1 MTISTRSIAAFSACA
16 LLGLASVAPA
26 TAASPAGSEVV
37 AKVVRFKD
45 LDIATAPGAE
55 ALYGR
60 IVSAARYVCRAEA
73 YTLADDCRA
82 RAVAGAV
89 RGVSSTLLTSI
100 HRSLTEKVEEVVTR

>member
-1 MTISTRSIAAFSACA
+1 MTISTRSIAALSACA
-16 LLGLASVAPA
+16 LLGLASMAPA
-26 TAASPAGSEVV
+26 IAASPGSEVV

-60 IVSAARYVCRAEA
+60 IVSAARYVCRAET

-82 RAVAGAV
+82 RAVSSAV
-89 RGVSSTLLTSI
+89 KGVSSTLLTSI
-100 HRSLTEKVEEVVTR
+100 HRSMTEKVEEVVTR